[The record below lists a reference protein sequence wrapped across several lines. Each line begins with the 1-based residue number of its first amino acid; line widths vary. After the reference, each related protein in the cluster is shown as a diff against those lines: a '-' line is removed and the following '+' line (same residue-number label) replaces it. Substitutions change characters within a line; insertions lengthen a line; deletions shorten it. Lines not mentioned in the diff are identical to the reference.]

1 MPRSSDL
8 SVITGPYCA
17 GIAFI
22 AFAQRIGL
30 TLEEIGAEL
39 AKLPANRV
47 PSRRDWS
54 RLSSEWALRIDQH
67 NRVAAPAVGAYRVH
81 RLRLAVDR
89 PSTGVAWRTLL
100 MWQDAMGRG
109 RGIGWGELGAG
120 YCNLCLAR
128 LMATITHVLTIDYVA
143 KILDE
148 DPELLGRSSEI
159 PII

>member
-1 MPRSSDL
+1 
-8 SVITGPYCA
+8 
-17 GIAFI
+17 
-22 AFAQRIGL
+22 
-30 TLEEIGAEL
+30 
-39 AKLPANRV
+39 
-47 PSRRDWS
+47 
-54 RLSSEWALRIDQH
+54 
-67 NRVAAPAVGAYRVH
+67 
-81 RLRLAVDR
+81 
-89 PSTGVAWRTLL
+89 
-100 MWQDAMGRG
+100 MGRG